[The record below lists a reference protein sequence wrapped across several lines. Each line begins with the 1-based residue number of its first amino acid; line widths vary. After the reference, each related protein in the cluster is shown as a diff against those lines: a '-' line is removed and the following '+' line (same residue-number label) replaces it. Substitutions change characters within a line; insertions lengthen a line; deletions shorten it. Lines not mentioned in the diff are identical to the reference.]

1 MFSGKHNFLRSR
13 GGTDKGERIFDA
25 LLIEM
30 NSFGKDDSS
39 LSLQLRKNNVNVP
52 PTVILLVLAATNRPY
67 YFNLVLLRPGVHEAV
82 LLVVKE
88 WCEITNIDDNKRME
102 N

>member
-1 MFSGKHNFLRSR
+1 
-13 GGTDKGERIFDA
+13 
-25 LLIEM
+25 M

-39 LSLQLRKNNVNVP
+39 LSLQLRKNNVNILP
-52 PTVILLVLAATNRPY
+52 PVTLLVFATTNRPY
-67 YFNLVLLRPGVHEAV
+67 YSNLVLLRPGVDEAV

>member
-1 MFSGKHNFLRSR
+1 
-13 GGTDKGERIFDA
+13 
-25 LLIEM
+25 M

-39 LSLQLRKNNVNVP
+39 LSLQLQKNNVNVP
-52 PTVILLVLAATNRPY
+52 PPVTLLVLAAMNRPY
-67 YFNLVLLRPGVHEAV
+67 YSNLVLLRPGVDEAV

-88 WCEITNIDDNKRME
+88 WCEITNIDNNIRME